1 MIRKFGRKLRKLS
14 SQLIFDVGDYQQTV
28 ILAGTGRSG
37 TTWVEEIINS
47 RNDFRIMFEP
57 FHQKKVDLVGAWNY
71 RQYLRC
77 NDRNDKF
84 LKPATSILRGD
95 IKNEWID
102 RFNRRVFSRK
112 RLIKDIRAQLILK
125 WIKHNFPEIPI
136 ILLLRHP
143 CAVANSKLKLGW
155 DTHLHDFLV
164 QDELM
169 DDFLNPFKKELE
181 NAKNLFDKHIFMW
194 CIENYVPLKQFNEGE
209 ILVVFYEDLC
219 IEPQKEIERM
229 FSFIGEK
236 FSSRILEKST
246 KPSALAQKD
255 SAIVSGND
263 LISSWR
269 KSISDDQIERAF
281 EILNIFGLQ
290 AIYDKSNLPLLSGTK
305 ALKVFSA

>member
-1 MIRKFGRKLRKLS
+1 VFHKFEQKLRTFRNRF
-14 SQLIFDVGDYQQTV
+14 IFDAGDYRQTV

-47 RNDFRIMFEP
+47 QNDFRIMFEP
-57 FHQKKVDLVGAWNY
+57 FHQKKVDLVADWNY

-84 LKPATSILRGD
+84 LKPATSILSGD
-95 IKNEWID
+95 IKDERID
-102 RFNRRVFSRK
+102 KFNRRMFSRK

-143 CAVANSKLKLGW
+143 CAVACSKIKLGW

-181 NAKNLFDKHIFMW
+181 TVNILFEKHIFMW
-194 CIENYVPLKQFNEGE
+194 CVENYVPLYQFNKGE

-219 IEPQKEIERM
+219 RKPQKEIERI
-229 FSFIGEK
+229 FSFIEEE
-236 FSSRILEKST
+236 FSSTILKKAA
-246 KPSALAQKD
+246 KPSALTRED
-255 SAIVSGND
+255 SAIISGTD
-263 LISSWR
+263 LIGSWR
-269 KSISDDQIERAF
+269 KSISDDQIKRSF
-281 EILNIFGLQ
+281 EILKIFGLQ
-290 AIYDKSNLPLLSGTK
+290 EIYDKSNFPLLSGTK
-305 ALKVFSA
+305 ALQVFSD